1 MALIKSIII
10 LIIGFA
16 LLMKGADYFVEGSSS
31 VAKQLHVPSMI
42 IGMTIVAMGTSLPEC
57 AVSVT
62 ASLTGN
68 NSLAVSNV
76 VGSNIFN
83 LMVVCGACALFA
95 PLTIKKDTLKKEFP
109 LSIICAALLM
119 VLGYVG
125 MLLGHLDGG
134 VFLLIFAAYLIWM
147 IGSAK
152 KARAAHKE
160 SQMMREEGE
169 LVDEEIQILPL
180 WKCALFIVGGMIAIK
195 FGGDFV
201 VDSASALASAF
212 GLSQTLIG
220 LTIVA
225 MGTSLPETAVS
236 VTASLVHNNELA
248 VSNVVGSNIFNL
260 MFVIGAC
267 AIMTPIMVQK
277 DTIAR
282 DIPLSV
288 ICALLLL
295 GLGYLAWGDAHGM
308 TLGHLDGAVFLGAF
322 AGYIFYMIR
331 TAMKAR
337 AEGKKVEIE
346 AVEELED
353 GELKLLSY
361 PKSILCIV
369 GGAVAIAFGGDMTV
383 DAASR
388 IAIDLGMSQTLV
400 GLTIVS
406 IGTSLPE
413 LVTSVVAAR
422 KNEVDMAVG
431 NAVGSNIFNIL
442 MVLGVA
448 SAINPVALIRENI
461 IDIVIL
467 IVFSLIVW
475 IYAATKQRISR
486 KEGISMVCMYLIYA
500 GYIIWR

>member
-1 MALIKSIII
+1 MEYVLLVVGFILLI
-10 LIIGFA
+10 
-16 LLMKGADYFVEGSSS
+16 KGADFFVEGSSS

-225 MGTSLPETAVS
+225 MGTSLPE
-236 VTASLVHNNELA
+236 
-248 VSNVVGSNIFNL
+248 
-260 MFVIGAC
+260 
-267 AIMTPIMVQK
+267 
-277 DTIAR
+277 
-282 DIPLSV
+282 
-288 ICALLLL
+288 
-295 GLGYLAWGDAHGM
+295 
-308 TLGHLDGAVFLGAF
+308 
-322 AGYIFYMIR
+322 
-331 TAMKAR
+331 
-337 AEGKKVEIE
+337 
-346 AVEELED
+346 
-353 GELKLLSY
+353 
-361 PKSILCIV
+361 
-369 GGAVAIAFGGDMTV
+369 
-383 DAASR
+383 
-388 IAIDLGMSQTLV
+388 
-400 GLTIVS
+400 
-406 IGTSLPE
+406 
-413 LVTSVVAAR
+413 LVTSIVAA
-422 KNEVDMAVG
+422 
-431 NAVGSNIFNIL
+431 
-442 MVLGVA
+442 
-448 SAINPVALIRENI
+448 
-461 IDIVIL
+461 
-467 IVFSLIVW
+467 
-475 IYAATKQRISR
+475 
-486 KEGISMVCMYLIYA
+486 
-500 GYIIWR
+500 